1 MINPI
6 GSVHPNQAQ
15 EPAKPEIPKSQPL
28 VQTPKSGALSDD
40 QVTLKNA
47 GEVDHDAGRLS
58 GTGEDN

>member
-6 GSVHPNQAQ
+6 GNAHAN
-15 EPAKPEIPKSQPL
+15 PAHVPSKPEIPKSEPL

-47 GEVDHDAGRLS
+47 GEVDHDAGRK
-58 GTGEDN
+58 